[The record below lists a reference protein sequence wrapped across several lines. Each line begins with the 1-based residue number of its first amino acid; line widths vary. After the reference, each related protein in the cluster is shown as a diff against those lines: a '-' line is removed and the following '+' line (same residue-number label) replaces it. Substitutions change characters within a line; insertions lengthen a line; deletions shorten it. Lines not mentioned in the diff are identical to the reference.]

1 MAGSVH
7 MTIVAPDML
16 SDMTRLVGTGP
27 AVGTAAVSMT
37 TERLTIGSP
46 AERDAAALFAMTY
59 EQGGLPVTSKLL
71 WNGPIDLDETRAW
84 CAKYRDNDFYDGGH
98 HWVIG
103 DRPHPMKAPPLV
115 MGAIGL
121 TPGNQPGSAHLGYW
135 LGEAYWSKGFM
146 TEAVV
151 AICSHAF
158 EVLNLHRIE
167 ASAFLTNPASSAVLK
182 KAGFASEG
190 VRRACA
196 YKYGEWIDELVW
208 ARLRTDR

>member
-1 MAGSVH
+1 
-7 MTIVAPDML
+7 MTMVASDML

-37 TERLTIGSP
+37 TQRLTIGLP
-46 AERDAAALFAMTY
+46 AERDAGVLFAMTY
-59 EQGGLPVTSKLL
+59 GQGGLPVTSKLL

-98 HWVIG
+98 HWLIG
-103 DRPHPMKAPPLV
+103 DRPHPMQAPPLV

-121 TPGNQPGSAHLGYW
+121 TPGNQAGMAYLGYW
-135 LGEAYWSKGFM
+135 LGAAYWSRGFM

-151 AICSHAF
+151 AVCSHAF
-158 EVLNLHRIE
+158 DVLNLHRIE
-167 ASAFLTNPASSAVLK
+167 ASVFLSNPASSAVLR
-182 KAGFASEG
+182 KAGFSSEG
-190 VRRACA
+190 VRRASA

-208 ARLRTDR
+208 ARLRTDQ